1 MPARAC
7 PVPAPMSADLP
18 FFATA
23 PRGVEPLLAAEL
35 AALGAAPVREGR
47 GGVSFGGPLE
57 TAYRVC
63 LWSRTASRVL
73 RLLARVP
80 AADADAL
87 YAGVLD
93 LPWEDHLDPDGTLAV
108 DFVAAGRSA
117 IRHTQFGAQR
127 VKDAVCD
134 RLRERCGRRPSV
146 DRAAPDLRINV
157 HASGETADVA
167 LDLSG
172 ESLHRRGYREDGA
185 LAPLK
190 ENLAAALL
198 LKAGWPAIVE
208 AGGALLDPMCGSGT
222 FVIEA
227 ALIAADRA
235 PGLLRP
241 AWGFFGWRGH
251 DAGLWRLLVLEAR
264 ERAAAGLAK
273 PLPALVG
280 SDHEARAIRAALT
293 NAGQAEIAK
302 LVHFERRELAGA
314 VPPKGAPGLVIVNP
328 PYGERL
334 GELEA
339 LADTYAALGDVLK
352 ARFGGWQ
359 AAVFTGNPDLGKR
372 MGLRAGKVHAFYN
385 GPIECKLLRFEVTPE
400 QHVDREAADRRRA
413 GQAIERALAAGADAL
428 VNRVQKNLK
437 TLGKWARREGI
448 DCWRVY
454 DADIPEYAL
463 AIDLY
468 GEHAHVQEYEA
479 PKSIDPDKAQARLEQ
494 ALTVLPQALGLP
506 RERIALKVRRRQR
519 GLEQY
524 EKQAERRE
532 YLEVREGEARLWVN
546 LHDYLDT
553 GLFLDHRLTRA
564 RVAAL
569 ARGRDFLNLFAYTG
583 TATVQAA
590 LAGARSTT
598 SVDLSAT
605 YLDWAQANLE
615 LNGLTGPEHRFE
627 RADCLAW
634 LERARGRWG
643 VIFLDPPTFS
653 NSKRMDGTLDVQRD
667 HVPLIRAA
675 AALLEDDG
683 VLVFSNNH
691 RRFRLDT
698 DALAALGLAAE
709 DISAQTIP
717 KDFERNPRIHRCWLI
732 RPARG

>member
-1 MPARAC
+1 
-7 PVPAPMSADLP
+7 MSADLP

-241 AWGFFGWRGH
+241 DWGFFGWCGH

-273 PLPALVG
+273 PL
-280 SDHEARAIRAALT
+280 
-293 NAGQAEIAK
+293 
-302 LVHFERRELAGA
+302 
-314 VPPKGAPGLVIVNP
+314 
-328 PYGERL
+328 
-334 GELEA
+334 
-339 LADTYAALGDVLK
+339 
-352 ARFGGWQ
+352 
-359 AAVFTGNPDLGKR
+359 
-372 MGLRAGKVHAFYN
+372 
-385 GPIECKLLRFEVTPE
+385 
-400 QHVDREAADRRRA
+400 
-413 GQAIERALAAGADAL
+413 
-428 VNRVQKNLK
+428 
-437 TLGKWARREGI
+437 
-448 DCWRVY
+448 
-454 DADIPEYAL
+454 
-463 AIDLY
+463 
-468 GEHAHVQEYEA
+468 
-479 PKSIDPDKAQARLEQ
+479 
-494 ALTVLPQALGLP
+494 
-506 RERIALKVRRRQR
+506 
-519 GLEQY
+519 
-524 EKQAERRE
+524 
-532 YLEVREGEARLWVN
+532 
-546 LHDYLDT
+546 
-553 GLFLDHRLTRA
+553 
-564 RVAAL
+564 
-569 ARGRDFLNLFAYTG
+569 
-583 TATVQAA
+583 
-590 LAGARSTT
+590 
-598 SVDLSAT
+598 
-605 YLDWAQANLE
+605 
-615 LNGLTGPEHRFE
+615 
-627 RADCLAW
+627 
-634 LERARGRWG
+634 
-643 VIFLDPPTFS
+643 
-653 NSKRMDGTLDVQRD
+653 
-667 HVPLIRAA
+667 
-675 AALLEDDG
+675 
-683 VLVFSNNH
+683 
-691 RRFRLDT
+691 
-698 DALAALGLAAE
+698 
-709 DISAQTIP
+709 
-717 KDFERNPRIHRCWLI
+717 
-732 RPARG
+732 